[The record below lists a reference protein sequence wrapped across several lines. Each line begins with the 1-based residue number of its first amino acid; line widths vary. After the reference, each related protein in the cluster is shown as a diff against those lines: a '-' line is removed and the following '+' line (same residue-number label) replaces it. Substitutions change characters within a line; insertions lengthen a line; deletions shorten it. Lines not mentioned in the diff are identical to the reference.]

1 MGYGDW
7 ENMFNVRDGVA
18 GTSVPVVPDGSM
30 AVEFLTGNLTIDAD
44 HQQLYAILKAA
55 RTVCLD
61 MTRYRNCASCD
72 QARRDSCENQL
83 LKLLG
88 DLLSFILDHFKT
100 EESMMRESLLVMV
113 DRLQCDSHMED
124 HAAISSKIERIIAA
138 LDSLP
143 TVVLLRE
150 FDSVLGA
157 WIMKHIATHDMA
169 LVHWIEREDSALRSG
184 F

>member
-1 MGYGDW
+1 MLNGQGSLP
-7 ENMFNVRDGVA
+7 GIA
-18 GTSVPVVPDGSM
+18 APTAPDGLM
-30 AVEFLTGNLTIDAD
+30 ALEFLTGNQTIDTD

-55 RTVCLD
+55 RSVCID
-61 MTRYRNCASCD
+61 MATRRDCASCD
-72 QARRDSCENQL
+72 PARRGHCENLL

-113 DRLQCDSHMED
+113 DRLQCESHMED

-138 LDSLP
+138 LDSMH
-143 TVVLLRE
+143 TVELLRE
-150 FDSVLGA
+150 LDTVLGA